1 MASGPLLT
9 EQEIL
14 DGLLLDGWQRHRAEE
29 QLFRQ
34 FDYLIREG
42 MKKQGLSQ
50 EESFDAY
57 SDTILSAI
65 EQISRHSFEHRSSL
79 KTWIF
84 QIFHHKCVDLIRK
97 KTTKKSSIY
106 LTFSIEERM
115 MAMSDNART
124 VIEQLIRQ
132 ADHRSLRQKLTQIGE
147 SCQRLLTLW
156 AEGYADKE
164 ITAMMEYKSA
174 DVVKT
179 SRLRCLEKL
188 RALYQ
193 SI

>member
-1 MASGPLLT
+1 MVSGPPLS

-14 DGLLLDGWQRHRAEE
+14 DGLLLNGKQRHRAEE

-34 FDYLIREG
+34 FDYLIKEG

-57 SDTILSAI
+57 SDTILAAI
-65 EQISRHSFEHRSSL
+65 EHITRQSFEHRSTL

-106 LTFSIEERM
+106 LTYSIEEKLM
-115 MAMSDNART
+115 MMSDNARS
-124 VIEQLIRQ
+124 VVEQLIRQ
-132 ADHRSLRQKLTQIGE
+132 SDHLSLRQKLTQIGDT
-147 SCQRLLTLW
+147 CQRLLTLW
-156 AEGYADKE
+156 AEGYSDKE
-164 ITAMMEYKSA
+164 IITLMEYKSV

-179 SRLRCLEKL
+179 SRLRCLDKL
-188 RALYQ
+188 RALYLTP
-193 SI
+193 